1 MRFFLVL
8 MAAAGLSGAMAHA
21 ALIDLRQPPYSAAAD
36 GTKDD
41 RPALAAAFS
50 AAKSGDT
57 VFVPAGDYRI
67 VLTKG
72 RLSMPEGV
80 SLLGENGR
88 SRFLLVSEGGEK
100 EHREFLQPGSGSVL
114 QGMTFVKDGKYPSV
128 LFPLFGERSGI
139 VLRDCVFEGG
149 AEKFPG
155 AYSHCFQVGNGA
167 LKDTLMERIVVRDFT
182 FGLFQANPA
191 TGSVV
196 GFRVEQSLFEKN
208 ASSDLEFNSP
218 NGTMTD
224 VTVRDSVFRDN
235 RSKNAS
241 GGFAVGFANV
251 QRGIVENC
259 RIESYG
265 AEALHV
271 EDRSEDI
278 LLKGNTIV
286 GGSKIQGNG
295 VILVVNDSRKVTI
308 EANYIDGRQNENKT
322 HLILVTA
329 GGKKF
334 PNPSGVVVKDNVMV
348 NGGET
353 VTWYLQD
360 GCGPEPIG
368 NVVVKPEEK

>member
-1 MRFFLVL
+1 MRFSLIL
-8 MAAAGLSGAMAHA
+8 MTAAGLSGAMADA

-72 RLSMPEGV
+72 RISMPEGV
-80 SLLGENGR
+80 SLVGEKGK
-88 SRFLLVSEGGEK
+88 SRLLLVSEGGEK
-100 EHREFLQPGSGSVL
+100 EHREFLQPGTGSVL
-114 QGMTFVKDGKYPSV
+114 QGMTFVKEGKYPAV

-149 AEKFPG
+149 SEKFPG
-155 AYSHCFQVGNGA
+155 GYSHCFQVGNGV
-167 LKDTLMERIVVRDFT
+167 LKDTLMERVVVRDFT

-191 TGSVV
+191 TGSVL

-208 ASSDLEFNSP
+208 TSSDLEFNSP

-224 VTVRDSVFRDN
+224 VMVRDSVFRDN
-235 RSKNAS
+235 RSKTAS

-251 QRGIVENC
+251 QRGKVENC
-259 RIESYG
+259 RIEGYG
-265 AEALHV
+265 AEGLHV

-308 EANYIDGRQNENKT
+308 EGNYIDGRPNENKT

-329 GGKKF
+329 GGKTF
-334 PNPSGVVVKDNVMV
+334 PNPSGVVVKDNVLV
-348 NGGET
+348 NGGKT

-360 GCGPEPIG
+360 GCGPEPVG